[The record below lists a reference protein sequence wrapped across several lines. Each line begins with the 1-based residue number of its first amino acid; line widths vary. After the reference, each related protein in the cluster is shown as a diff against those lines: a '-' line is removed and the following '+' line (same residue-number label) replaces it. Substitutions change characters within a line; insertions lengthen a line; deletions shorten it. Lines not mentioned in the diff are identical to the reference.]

1 MYNIQGP
8 ENLEA
13 IIVFLKVIKGKQQ
26 EMLNRVENCTAREE
40 GVGMKQ
46 ASQWNQSYEQGK
58 WESSCRGRMSKTRGE
73 ATPEESRER

>member
-13 IIVFLKVIKGKQQ
+13 IIVFLKVFKRKQQ
-26 EMLNRVENCTAREE
+26 EMLNRVESCTARRE
-40 GVGMKQ
+40 GMGMKW

-58 WESSCRGRMSKTRGE
+58 WESSCRGGMSKTRGE
-73 ATPEESRER
+73 ATAEERRER